1 MNPKKCLLLFFSCTL
16 FIFSGH
22 AQEKYSK
29 VRIPVTSVGIKNFVF
44 SNLNLDHYE
53 HDGNAVVAV
62 LNTAEMNRL
71 RQSGHPFQLLI
82 DDVVSYT
89 IALNKNATPA
99 ENLAAF
105 QSTSCQKI
113 GSIISTPSSFGT
125 GGTLRLG
132 AAAGNPGYFK
142 YSEMLSEMDALAA
155 AYPSLVTVY
164 SIGNSAN
171 GIAIKGVKIS
181 HSAAAENKPEVLYT
195 GLQHAREAIGGT
207 SLIFFMEYLAENY
220 SSDNRVKELL
230 DNRQI
235 YVIPCLNPDGYSFN
249 YGGSSSSYPVTG
261 GGLWRKSRRNTG
273 GGSANIGVDLNRN
286 YSIDWGNCAGATS
299 SCGSSNK
306 TDDTYYGPAAFSEP
320 ETQALRDF
328 VYTKHFVNAIDQ
340 HCYGPYYSLPYGR
353 PSLHT
358 PLSHLDSAY
367 YTYIPAL
374 MGLYNG
380 HRAGNSPQTVNYEVA
395 GGIKDWLLL
404 GDIGTGTK
412 GKIYGMTG
420 EAGGGD
426 FWAPVSQIIQL
437 CKENCFQNL
446 QLAYAAGAYYDIED
460 KNDIAITTDTGY
472 FNFKV
477 RRVGL
482 GENPVT
488 VSLIPIQNV
497 QYVGTPL
504 TKELSNYYDVFEDSI
519 QYTLPPTF
527 VCGQTIKFAWKV
539 VSGGITTYDTVTKFY
554 NPLTLIGDDMEGS
567 FSSNWVANPTGT
579 NGWGFSNGAAHG
591 GTYSMTESPN
601 GNYTTSSTRTV
612 TYARSLDL
620 IDASSA
626 YLSFWIKHR
635 AENFRDKLQIQA
647 SHDSSSWV
655 AICGSNTVQED
666 NATNAG
672 TLGGQPA
679 LTGIRENWT
688 RELFDLSSYAGDPT
702 VYFRFRFTSDA
713 DLSAFAFDK
722 DDGFNIDDLKLI
734 KTTNISTLAVKF
746 GNFNAQLLMNNAVRL
761 DWEAYVD
768 QQHDHFEIQRMD
780 DKNTVFTTIQTMS
793 TPPPYN
799 TIDYTPREGNNYY
812 RIKEVDKGGLVSYSN
827 VIKITVKNNVITT
840 IYPNPVSRELSIRIR
855 NNITRD
861 DYTLRVCDA
870 TGRTVYDQ
878 TKMIETGSNEIKIN
892 ITTLPVGLY
901 FLKIINSKSEIVT
914 TEKFIKQ

>member
-1 MNPKKCLLLFFSCTL
+1 MSIRKCWLLFFTCTL
-16 FIFSGH
+16 FFLSGH

-29 VRIPVTSVGIKNFVF
+29 VKIPVTSAGIKNFVY

-53 HDGNAVVAV
+53 HNGNVIIAV

-71 RQSGHPFQLLI
+71 RQSGHPFEVLI

-89 IALNKNATPA
+89 TALNKNAIP
-99 ENLAAF
+99 ENNLAAF

-113 GSIISTPSSFGT
+113 GAIINTPASFGT

-132 AAAGNPGYFK
+132 ASAANPGYFK
-142 YSEMLSEMDALAA
+142 YAEMINEMDALAV

-171 GIAIKGVKIS
+171 GTAIKGVKIS
-181 HSAAAENKPEVLYT
+181 HSVPADNKPEVLYT

-220 SSDNRVKELL
+220 NSDNRVKELL
-230 DNRQI
+230 DNRQLYI
-235 YVIPCLNPDGYSFN
+235 IPCLNPDGYSFN

-261 GGLWRKSRRNTG
+261 GGLWRKNRRNTG

-286 YSIDWGNCAGATS
+286 YGIDWGNCTGAS
-299 SCGSSNK
+299 SACGTNDK
-306 TDDTYYGPAAFSEP
+306 TDDTYYGPSAFSEP

-353 PSLHT
+353 PSLHA
-358 PLSHLDSAY
+358 PLNHLDSAY

-380 HRAGNSPQTVNYEVA
+380 HRAGNSPETVNYEVA
-395 GGIKDWLLL
+395 GGIKDWLLM

-446 QLAYAAGAYYDIED
+446 QLAFAAGAYYDIED
-460 KNDIAITTDTGY
+460 KNDIGITKDSGY
-472 FNFKV
+472 FNFRV

-482 GENPVT
+482 GADPVT
-488 VSLIPIQNV
+488 VSLVPIHNV
-497 QYVGTPL
+497 QYVGSPITKTL
-504 TKELSNYYDVFEDSI
+504 TNYYDILEDSI

-527 VCGQTIKFAWKV
+527 VCGQTIQFAWKV
-539 VSGGITTYDTVTKFY
+539 ESGGITTYDTVTKFY
-554 NPLTLIGDDMEGS
+554 NPIALIGDDMEGS
-567 FSSNWVANPTGT
+567 FATNWVANPTGV
-579 NGWGFSNGAAHG
+579 NGWGFSNGAALSG
-591 GTYSMTESPN
+591 SYSMTESPN

-612 TYARSLDL
+612 TYARSIDL

-626 YLSFWIKHR
+626 YLSFWVKHR
-635 AENFRDKLQIQA
+635 AENFRDKLQIQV
-647 SHDSSSWV
+647 SHDSSTWT

-666 NATNAG
+666 NTTNGG
-672 TLGGQPA
+672 TLGGLPA

-688 RELFDLSSYAGDPT
+688 RELFDISNYAGDPT
-702 VYFRFRFTSDA
+702 VYFRFKFTSDA

-722 DDGFNIDDLKLI
+722 DDGFNIDDLKFV
-734 KTTNISTLAVKF
+734 KTTNITTLAVKF
-746 GNFNAQLLMNNAVRL
+746 GSFNAQLLMNNVVRL

-768 QQHDHFEIQRMD
+768 QQHDHFEVQRMD
-780 DKNTVFTTIQTMS
+780 SKNNSFTTIQTLA

-799 TIDYTPREGNNYY
+799 TLDNAPQEGINYY
-812 RIKEVDKGGLVSYSN
+812 RIKEVDKGGLVYYSN

-840 IYPNPVSRELSIRIR
+840 IYPNPVRKELSIKIR
-855 NNITRD
+855 NNITKD
-861 DYTLRVCDA
+861 NYTLRICDA

-892 ITTLPVGLY
+892 VDTLPVGVY
-901 FLKIINSKSEIVT
+901 FLKIINSKNELVS